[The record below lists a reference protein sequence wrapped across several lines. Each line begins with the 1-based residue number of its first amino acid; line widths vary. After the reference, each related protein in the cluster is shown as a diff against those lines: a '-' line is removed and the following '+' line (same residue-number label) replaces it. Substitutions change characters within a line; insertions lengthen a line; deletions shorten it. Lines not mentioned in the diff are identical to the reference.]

1 MNMQIM
7 LITGECSAERM
18 VKYVYQ
24 DRIISSVHSCY
35 CRDDNCRSQGK

>member
-7 LITGECSAERM
+7 SITGECSVERM

-24 DRIISSVHSCY
+24 DRNISSVHSCY
-35 CRDDNCRSQGK
+35 SRDDNCRSQDK